1 MNQADGKTIGKKDL
15 MKILIEKYPEIL
27 EKIIKEEV

>member
-15 MKILIEKYPEIL
+15 IKILIEKYPELL
-27 EKIIKEEV
+27 EKNY